1 MPWTHNLGWHAW
13 GLEAEECVSASRR
26 QGMEG
31 NTPLTPQVGTYLAAE
46 ADQSPRRTLD
56 AGSPL
61 GGDRIGMIGALYA
74 HSLSME
80 AGGGWG
86 RQGGLKARGVYREG
100 VLYPYPLR
108 QTVN

>member
-46 ADQSPRRTLD
+46 ADQSPRRTRD

-61 GGDRIGMIGALYA
+61 GGRINLIVAPPGAQLFHA
-74 HSLSME
+74 SC
-80 AGGGWG
+80 
-86 RQGGLKARGVYREG
+86 RGVG
-100 VLYPYPLR
+100 D
-108 QTVN
+108 QIGQ